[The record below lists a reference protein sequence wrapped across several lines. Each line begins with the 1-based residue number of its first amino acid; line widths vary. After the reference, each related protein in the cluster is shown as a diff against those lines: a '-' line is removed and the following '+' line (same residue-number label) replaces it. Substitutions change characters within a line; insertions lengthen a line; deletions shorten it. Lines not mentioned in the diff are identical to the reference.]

1 MNAHLATLEATRPV
15 IALVEDDPGVRRSV
29 QLLLQAK
36 GYDIRSHASS
46 KALLADPLVMG
57 AACLVTDYVM
67 PEIDGI
73 GVLHALRSHGWKGPA
88 VLVSAYHSPRL
99 VELATREGFAS
110 VIEKPLR
117 EHALAD
123 TVSRLVAESR
133 GPSGGSAG

>member
-1 MNAHLATLEATRPV
+1 MNTHLATLEATRPV

-73 GVLHALRSHGWKGPA
+73 GVLHALRSPGWKGPA

-99 VELATREGFAS
+99 VELADRDGFDN
-110 VIEKPLR
+110 VIEKTLR
-117 EHALAD
+117 THALPEHD
-123 TVSRLVAESR
+123 SRPVSERR
-133 GPSGGSAG
+133 GPLGGSEG